1 MTRAVVWIDHKEAR
15 IFHVH
20 PEAADET
27 TVLSPQHHI
36 HRHPKGRGEAREHP
50 DDAHGS
56 STRWHET
63 LDGVDALLIVGPS
76 SAKLEFFKFVHEHHR
91 PLESKV
97 VGVESA
103 DHPTEGEIVARA
115 RSYFKASDRMGS
127 PTSVKIEPEE
137 AHSSIEGADVMVSR
151 EGAVPPERAEMT
163 MTDESVMPMPP
174 RPLTVKAFG
183 ITDKGKVRT
192 TNEDQFLIA
201 ELTKAMRVWQTSLP
215 EPKVQVGEERA
226 HLFLVADGM
235 GGHRAGER
243 ASALAVV
250 AIEQFTLNT
259 FKWFFGSDGTE
270 AQKVLAQFQSALSQ
284 ADARILEEAAEH
296 PELSGMG
303 TTVTMAFH
311 LGTQLCV
318 VHVGDSRAYLY
329 RDGELH
335 QLTQDHTLM
344 ADMVRERS
352 ASARPGRRA
361 PSPPRHHER
370 RRRPGARSQRRS
382 SRVRSSGW
390 RSLTA
395 LFGRIDGD
403 GDERGDRGHARRGA
417 RTRELPR
424 RSCSR
429 RQMMAGPATTSRC

>member
-1 MTRAVVWIDHKEAR
+1 M
-15 IFHVH
+15 
-20 PEAADET
+20 
-27 TVLSPQHHI
+27 
-36 HRHPKGRGEAREHP
+36 
-50 DDAHGS
+50 
-56 STRWHET
+56 
-63 LDGVDALLIVGPS
+63 
-76 SAKLEFFKFVHEHHR
+76 
-91 PLESKV
+91 
-97 VGVESA
+97 
-103 DHPTEGEIVARA
+103 
-115 RSYFKASDRMGS
+115 
-127 PTSVKIEPEE
+127 
-137 AHSSIEGADVMVSR
+137 
-151 EGAVPPERAEMT
+151 PPEQADTQMT
-163 MTDESVMPMPP
+163 GKSVIPMPA

-215 EPKVQVGEERA
+215 EPKVQAGEEHA

-259 FKWFFGSDGTE
+259 FKWFFGSSDTE

-284 ADARILEEAAEH
+284 ADARILEESAEH

-311 LGTQLCV
+311 LGAQLCV
-318 VHVGDSRAYLY
+318 VHVGDSRAYVY

-335 QLTQDHTLM
+335 QLTQDHTVTGRHG
-344 ADMVRERS
+344 AQRKP
-352 ASARPGRRA
+352 SARRGRWA

-370 RRRPGARSQRRS
+370 RRRRGARGHRRS
-382 SRVRSSGW
+382 PCVRSAGR

-395 LFGRIDGD
+395 LFGRINGD
-403 GDERGDRGHARRGA
+403 GDERGDRGHAGRGA
-417 RTRELPR
+417 RTRGCRDEAAR
-424 RSCSR
+424 
-429 RQMMAGPATTSRC
+429 AGQ